1 MRSRIGHRMPLAST
15 GVGKA
20 LMLDMSESDWQRHH
34 AHAVRIFYEMDGP
47 HATPEM
53 RRVMS
58 ASPEF
63 AVVNNNGLEDLL
75 EGIKEAWKA
84 NVPHVS
90 FCYGTSAHR
99 QSLTAALWHE
109 LTAGEPVPG
118 EIAVLQSLFVGQAAA
133 LHLDVSTGLTV
144 PDYVE
149 CRLLC
154 ERLRN
159 LSGTERETAVRA
171 LVRVDG
177 IHAAG
182 YEERGSDQEE
192 EGRLLKALGHPGNCV
207 LWRPSSEGWQ
217 RVMEHMVKSQVRSE
231 DTVRALDGCLY
242 SQDWEAQVE
251 EAILALHPEVAAAF
265 DQEPTVAR
273 GLDH

>member
-1 MRSRIGHRMPLAST
+1 MPPNLFVQEMQSRVIPVAMKRTVQSIRLGP
-15 GVGKA
+15 
-20 LMLDMSESDWQRHH
+20 H
-34 AHAVRIFYEMDGP
+34 AHAARISYEMDDR

-63 AVVNNNGLEDLL
+63 AVVDNNGLEDLL
-75 EGIKEAWKA
+75 NELKEAWKA
-84 NVPHVS
+84 NVREVS
-90 FCYGTSAHR
+90 FCYGDSPHR
-99 QSLTAALWHE
+99 QSLTAAVWNE
-109 LTAGEPVPG
+109 LTAGEPFPG
-118 EIAVLQSLFVGQAAA
+118 EVAILQSLFVGQAAV

-149 CRLLC
+149 CCLLC

-217 RVMEHMVKSQVRSE
+217 RVMEHVVKSQVRSE

-242 SQDWEAQVE
+242 SPDWEAQVE
-251 EAILALHPEVAAAF
+251 EAILTLHPEVAALLEVGPAVS
-265 DQEPTVAR
+265 PMR
-273 GLDH
+273 